1 MKKFT
6 LLLMAM
12 LAMVGFARADEA
24 QSALTFQWAHSVDG
38 KTSAGDNVVDM
49 CKSSDGFYYVATN
62 FGSVD
67 KDLKFSWKSYTVNF
81 DGEPLLGVDG
91 QAIEGSPYNDG
102 SSYNRNLLLQKVDQQ
117 GNVSWNLY
125 TKKGDVD
132 QESVLAAT
140 KDGGLVMVV
149 KTRAWVKDA
158 GLDNLLEIVD
168 GTGATTTIKD
178 MNTSDSEYRFLVVR
192 LTAEGKIAWARLF
205 NGLVNYAGTGN
216 FTQNTKNNASV
227 KGLALDDEENIYISG
242 NYRTQLNF
250 KKSDGSVVTLTAKN
264 VSGWTG
270 DSQKSVGDLY
280 LVKLD
285 KQGYYL
291 NRLTS
296 DSPAEAAYMD
306 KIAYANGKIY
316 ANGRVAGNG
325 SEFLLGDKKIE
336 ATTGHE
342 TLYIA
347 SINTSD
353 LSVNYAN
360 VVKWSSN
367 TSKWGLHNKGLQ
379 YIDGALYSTGG
390 VQGSFDLLANPKGMY
405 KAYVIKVNPETGE
418 VQNVVAS
425 PTTGISEFFGV
436 VVGQSSMYA
445 FGYDMAQGAILVP
458 YNKLTAEASTPYIV
472 CKYGI
477 ATLGSAPILDGDY
490 VVMMNRGG
498 RANSTTAEAT
508 FYGTNTK
515 FSNLAAWGV
524 AYYSYK
530 LNDVATGI
538 NAAKSDAANGSV
550 SVYTTDGKFL
560 KSASSVAE
568 AKNGL
573 TKGVYV
579 VGNKKVIVE

>member
-102 SSYNRNLLLQKVDQQ
+102 TSYNRNLLLQKVDQQ

-360 VVKWSSN
+360 VVKWSSK

-379 YIDGALYSTGG
+379 YIDGALYSTGS
-390 VQGSFDLLANPKGMY
+390 VQGSFDLLDNPKGMY

-418 VQNVVAS
+418 VQSVVAS

-436 VVGQSSMYA
+436 VVGQYSMYA
-445 FGYDMAQGAILVP
+445 FGYDMAMGTILVP
-458 YNKLTAEASTPYIV
+458 YNKSTVEAGTPYIV
-472 CKYGI
+472 CKYGT

-498 RANSTTAEAT
+498 RANSTTNEAT
-508 FYGTNTK
+508 FYGTDKK
-515 FSNLAAWGV
+515 FSNLTAWGV

-530 LNDVATGI
+530 LKDVATGI
-538 NAAKSDAANGSV
+538 NSVKANAASNRV
-550 SVYTTDGKFL
+550 NVYTTDGIFL
-560 KSASSVAE
+560 KTASSVAE
-568 AKNGL
+568 AKQGL
-573 TKGVYV
+573 AKGVYV
-579 VGNKKVIVE
+579 IGNQKIVVE